1 VTAPIFSLA
10 IQSEHHI
17 VTARRKTRQIAELLG
32 FDVQDQ
38 IRIATATSEIARN
51 ALMYAGGGK
60 SELSV
65 QTADR
70 RQSFEVKISDNGPGI
85 ADLNRVLNGA
95 YRSSTGMGLGIIGAR
110 RLMDEFE
117 ITSSAGAG
125 TTVRMR
131 KVLPAKAPLLDVPSV
146 REISHQLLRLAPESL
161 HEELQLQNQELLV
174 TLDELNRRQE
184 DLTRVNREL
193 EDTNRGVL
201 ALYSEL
207 DEKAVHLRRAD
218 EMKSQFL
225 SHMSHE
231 FRTPLNSIL
240 ALTRLLLSHADGELT
255 KEQEKQIVFVRSS
268 AQDLFELVND
278 LLDLAKVEAGRIDVR
293 VTDFEV
299 ADLFAALRGMFRPL
313 VRNDVELQFEEPDQ
327 VPRLKTDESKVSQI
341 LRNFISNAL
350 KFTEIGEVRVS
361 AHLDA
366 GGRSVVFSVRDTGIG
381 ISAPDQEII
390 FHEFTQIPNALQ
402 KHVRGT
408 GLGLPLSRKLAELL
422 GGSIQVASEPGRGS
436 EFRAIIPLRYEQ
448 HPVDT
453 STEQES
459 ILIID
464 DEEISRYVLKQYVK
478 ESYTLL
484 EASDGRQGVERAKRD
499 HPRLIFLDLMM
510 PDVNGYA
517 VLDSLKEDA
526 ATRNIPVIVY
536 TSKVL
541 DKHER
546 KRILDKAASILMKD
560 ALSTEIVADSMRQ
573 ALAGAERKDSQMG
586 VL

>member
-10 IQSEHHI
+10 IRSEHHI

-60 SELSV
+60 SELSL
-65 QTADR
+65 QTVDR
-70 RQSFEVKISDNGPGI
+70 RQTFEVKISDNGPGI
-85 ADLNRVLNGA
+85 ADLNRVLNGV

-131 KVLPAKAPLLDVPSV
+131 KALPAKAPLLDVARV
-146 REISHQLLRLAPESL
+146 RDMSHQLLRLAPENL
-161 HEELQLQNQELLV
+161 HDELQLQNQELLV

-299 ADLFAALRGMFRPL
+299 TDLFAALRGMFRPL
-313 VRNDVELQFEEPDQ
+313 VRNDVELQFEEPGQ
-327 VPRLKTDESKVSQI
+327 MPRLKTDESKVSQI

-361 AHLDA
+361 AYLDA
-366 GGRSVVFSVRDTGIG
+366 DGRSVVFSVRDTGIG
-381 ISAPDQEII
+381 ISASDQEII
-390 FHEFTQIPNALQ
+390 FHEFTQIQNSLQ

-422 GGSIQVASEPGRGS
+422 GGSIQVTSQPGRGS
-436 EFRAIIPLRYEQ
+436 DFRATIPLHYEQ
-448 HPVDT
+448 RPVDV
-453 STEQES
+453 STAQES

-464 DEEISRYVLKQYVK
+464 DEEISRYVLKQYLK

-484 EASDGRQGVERAKRD
+484 EASDGRQGIERAKRD
-499 HPRLIFLDLMM
+499 NPRLIILDLMM
-510 PDVNGYA
+510 PDMTGYA
-517 VLDSLKEDA
+517 VLDALKEDA
-526 ATRNIPVIVY
+526 ATRDIPVIVY
-536 TSKVL
+536 TSQVL

-546 KRILDKAASILMKD
+546 NRILDKAASILMKN

-573 ALAGAERKDSQMG
+573 ALAGAERTDSQLG
-586 VL
+586 VI